1 MCFVMQ
7 EDEVDVGGRP
17 VSLVGLHTVFD
28 TLTAAVHDTRFML
41 LDDTHAQEM
50 IVLIYII
57 H

>member
-1 MCFVMQ
+1 MQ

-17 VSLVGLHTVFD
+17 VCLVGLQTVID
-28 TLTAAVHDTRFML
+28 TLTAAVHDKCFML
-41 LDDTHAQEM
+41 LADTHAQEM